1 MSGDQGRIR
10 FAVEVEHSYYAYYI
24 GSKSELSIEAKPLA
38 PFPIPIAASD
48 SLEMASSEY
57 SLIPL
62 LLLW

>member
-1 MSGDQGRIR
+1 MSGDQERIR
-10 FAVEVEHSYYAYYI
+10 FAVEVEHSYYAYI

-57 SLIPL
+57 SLTPL